1 MVAYK
6 SCFAAL
12 AFVWAGIIPAAAQ
25 TAPAPKL
32 VVAISVD
39 QFSSDLFNQYR
50 GRFKAGLKKLMDGGA
65 LFPNGYQSH
74 AATETCPGHS
84 TILSGRHPSAT
95 GIIANNW
102 YGADGREVYCVYDKG
117 MVVPGRPEKPR
128 GPANLKVTTLGD
140 WLREKDAGSR
150 TIAVSGK
157 DRAAIM
163 MAGKKPTATFW
174 WDDDRGFNTSVK
186 PGTDEAAALAP
197 VAGLNATL
205 DSAWTKAP
213 PSWKPLDPRCTA
225 LDESR
230 TYAPGLRI
238 DHHVPP
244 ALTRDSAKSWR
255 EDKAFQS
262 WLRASPLLDKI
273 TLDVAG
279 DMLRRYMLGQRG
291 TTDVLA
297 VSLSATDYIG
307 HRYGN
312 QGPEMCD
319 QMAQLDL
326 MLGQFLERI
335 DRLKIPYAVVITADH
350 GAVDAAERVADR
362 GVPTGRVMLNLPAAL
377 NALLRNRLGL
387 DFDPILG
394 ANKGAYEN
402 QFLYI
407 DRRKADPPLIQQ
419 IVTETLSLLSGQTD
433 KPMPWNGMIVGAFA
447 RDEILKM
454 AVPPGKPAD
463 ELSLAERYALSA
475 DAERSP
481 DIFVAFAPGVSFG
494 AARAGGAIAGHGSP
508 WGHDRRVPILFW
520 RSGGRPFE
528 QALPIETV
536 DIAPTLAALVGVKV
550 RPAQEQNDGAGES
563 RPPVD
568 GQCRDLD
575 PGLANSCR

>member
-1 MVAYK
+1 MRRK
-6 SCFAAL
+6 LWLAAITII
-12 AFVWAGIIPAAAQ
+12 WAGMTPVAAQ
-25 TAPAPKL
+25 TAPEPKL
-32 VVAISVD
+32 IVAISID
-39 QFSSDLFNQYR
+39 QFSADLFSQYR
-50 GRFKAGLKKLMDGGA
+50 GRFSVGLKKLIDGGA
-65 LFPNGYQSH
+65 VFPNGYQSH

-95 GIIANNW
+95 GIIANSW
-102 YGADGREVYCVYDKG
+102 YGADGKEVYCAYDKG
-117 MVVPGRPEKPR
+117 MVVPRRPDKPR
-128 GPANLKVTTLGD
+128 GPTNLKVTTLGD

-163 MAGKKPTATFW
+163 MAGHKPEGMFW
-174 WDDDRGFNTSVK
+174 WDDERGFNTSVK
-186 PGTDEAAALAP
+186 PGADEAAALEP
-197 VAGLNATL
+197 VAGFNAAL
-205 DSAWTKAP
+205 DKAWSKAAP
-213 PSWKPLDPRCTA
+213 VWKAADARCAA

-230 TYAPGLRI
+230 TYAPGLRV

-244 ALTRDSAKSWR
+244 ALTIDPAKSWR
-255 EDKAFQS
+255 EDKVFLG
-262 WLRASPLLDKI
+262 WLRASPLLDRI
-273 TLDVAG
+273 TLDLAG
-279 DMLRRYMLGQRG
+279 DMLGRYKLGQRG
-291 TTDVLA
+291 ATDVLA
-297 VSLSATDYIG
+297 VSLSATDHIG

-326 MLGQFLERI
+326 MLGEFLARI
-335 DRLKIPYAVVITADH
+335 DRLNIPYAVVLTADH

-362 GVPTGRVMLNLPAAL
+362 GVLTGRVMLNLPAAL
-377 NALLRNRLGL
+377 NAMLRSRLGL

-394 ANKGAYEN
+394 ADKGAYEN
-402 QFLYI
+402 QSLYI
-407 DRRKADPPLIQQ
+407 DRRKADPALVRR
-419 IVTETLSLLSGQTD
+419 IVTEALSLLSGQTE
-433 KPMPWNGMIVGAFA
+433 KPMPWNGMIVGAFP
-447 RDEILKM
+447 RDEILKIG
-454 AVPPGKPAD
+454 VPRGKPAD
-463 ELSLAERYALSA
+463 ELALAERYALSA

-508 WGHDRRVPILFW
+508 WGYDRHVPILFW
-520 RSGGRPFE
+520 RSGGKPFE

-550 RPAQEQNDGAGES
+550 RPSHEQSDRAGES

-575 PGLANSCR
+575 PGVANSCR